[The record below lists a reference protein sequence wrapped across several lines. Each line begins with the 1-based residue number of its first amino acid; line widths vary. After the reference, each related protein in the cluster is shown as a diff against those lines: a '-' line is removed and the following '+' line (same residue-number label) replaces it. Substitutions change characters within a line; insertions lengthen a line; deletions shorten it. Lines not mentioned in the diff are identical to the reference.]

1 MNTPDLPPSFPMTF
15 DKHDEHYMKMA
26 LRLATLG
33 AGSVSPNP
41 MVGAVVV
48 QDGEVV
54 GQGWHNR
61 YGEPHAEVVA
71 LRDAGDRSRGA
82 TLYVTL
88 EPCNHHG
95 KTPPCTEAIL
105 AAGIK
110 RLVTAILDPNHM
122 VGGGGAAF
130 LREKGIQVETGL
142 LAQESRYLN
151 ETWFTWLEIGLPF
164 VIAKAACSLDGKI
177 ATRTGDSKWLTSETA
192 RGFGHR
198 LRHECDAI
206 LVGIGTVLADN
217 PQLTARRPR
226 RSGNDP
232 IRVVLDSHLRIPPDA
247 HLLHLKSSAPTW
259 VVCTAAAPAEKFQ
272 ALKALDVDVLVMPED
287 KGRVALKPLLQELG
301 CRQVQSLLLEGGAEV
316 LGAFLDQRLVDKFY
330 FFYAPKILGGKDAY
344 PAVAGQGVA
353 SLSEA
358 HQARDLTLRRLGPDL
373 LVSGYLDNDPDNTG

>member
-1 MNTPDLPPSFPMTF
+1 MNHHKS
-15 DKHDEHYMKMA
+15 DEQYMKMA
-26 LRLATLG
+26 LRLAARG
-33 AGSVSPNP
+33 AGLVSPNP

-48 QDGEVV
+48 QAEEVV
-54 GQGWHNR
+54 GQGWHHR

-71 LRDAGDRSRGA
+71 LGVAGDLSRGS
-82 TLYVTL
+82 TLYVSL

-105 AAGIK
+105 AAGVK
-110 RLVTAILDPNHM
+110 RVLAATPDPNRK
-122 VGGGGAAF
+122 VSGGGAAF
-130 LREKGIQVETGL
+130 LRKKGVQVEMGL
-142 LAQESRYLN
+142 LAEESRRLN
-151 ETWFTWLEIGLPF
+151 EAWFTWMETGLPF

-192 RGFGHR
+192 RSFGHR

-226 RSGNDP
+226 RPGNDP

-259 VVCTAAAPAEKFQ
+259 VACTGAAPADKIR
-272 ALKALDVDVLVMPED
+272 ALKSLGADVLVLPEN

-301 CRQVQSLLLEGGAEV
+301 CRQVQSLLVEGGAEV
-316 LGAFLDQRLVDKFY
+316 FGAFLDQRLVDKFY
-330 FFYAPKILGGKDAY
+330 FFYAPKILGGKNAY
-344 PAVAGQGVA
+344 PAVAGRGVTN
-353 SLSEA
+353 LSEA
-358 HQARDLTLRRLGPDL
+358 HLAHHLTLRRLGPDL
-373 LVSGYLDNDPDNTG
+373 MVSGYLNKS